1 MSVDIAWG
9 VEKLL
14 DDAFEH
20 ITDDMVSIAKGSA
33 PVDTGNL
40 RQHITK
46 FKHGLG
52 HYVISTNS
60 AGHNGVEYPL
70 KIEWGEEVDG
80 YQHFVYRNQEI
91 RTTHVRAS
99 SRSGY
104 MKNAISKY
112 GGKYYSH

>member
-1 MSVDIAWG
+1 MAVDIVGG

-20 ITDDMVSIAKGSA
+20 ATSNMVSIAKGSA

-40 RQHITK
+40 RGHITK
-46 FKHGLG
+46 TKFGLG
-52 HYVISTNS
+52 NYVISTNS
-60 AGHNGVEYPL
+60 VGQNGVAYPL
-70 KIEWGEEVDG
+70 KIEWGEAVDG
-80 YQHFVYRNQEI
+80 YQHFTYHNKDI
-91 RTTHVRAS
+91 KTTHVRAS

-104 MKNAISKY
+104 MRNAISKY

>member
-1 MSVDIAWG
+1 MAVDIVKGA
-9 VEKLL
+9 EKLL

-20 ITDDMVSIAKGSA
+20 ATDNMVSIAKGSA

-40 RQHITK
+40 RGHISKLK
-46 FKHGLG
+46 FGLG
-52 HYVISTNS
+52 EYVISTHS
-60 AGHNGVEYPL
+60 VGENGVAYPL
-70 KIEWGEEVDG
+70 KIEWGEAVDG
-80 YQHFVYRNQEI
+80 YQHFTYRNMDI
-91 RTTHVRAS
+91 KTTHVAAS